1 VSLAKTQELGRAAMP
16 WRGTYLRL
24 NALFLGFFFAFGAF
38 YPLLSRF
45 LEAKGFSGTE
55 IGVLTAV
62 GPIVAIVTQPVWG
75 LLCDATQRPLRVLTV
90 AAVMSGTIALGFLV
104 ADGFAVILV
113 LLVGLHL
120 FQSAIVPIS
129 DSLAL
134 RFARES
140 GVSYGNIRLWGAVG
154 FATAAF
160 VAGRAADAF
169 GLGVLFPLY
178 AAALFASLWVVRRL
192 PDQGEETGH
201 VRLWRGLR
209 DLLSL
214 PSYALFVLS
223 AFLVFGPINGN
234 NVYFGLLYQALGGS
248 VAGIGVAFLL
258 FAGSEVIFMRTAGWF
273 VRRWGLAGTLLF
285 GQCGVGGAVA
295 VVCHGT
301 TAGRGVG
308 ALFAARL
315 FRRLVLGRRAAV
327 GSRTGAPPP
336 AGNGPGHFR
345 GVWTRAWHGGVQRA
359 RWPGD
364 GSLQHLRHVYAVRR
378 IDPAGHPPHPVDR
391 AAQRGRT
398 ASGGRDGGMSGMWG
412 RTGITP
418 KTPLFRFRQAVK
430 GVSRFTDHIHGVA
443 VWAVSP
449 PAPWRGNCVRYP
461 ENCW

>member
-1 VSLAKTQELGRAAMP
+1 MGRQAGEGNGVSLAKTQELGRAAMP

-104 ADGFAVILV
+104 ADGFAVMLV

-273 VRRWGLAGTLLF
+273 VRRWGLAGTLLLAS
-285 GQCGVGGAVA
+285 AVS
-295 VVCHGT
+295 
-301 TAGRGVG
+301 AGRWLWYATAPPLAAVLGLFLLQGFSVG
-308 ALFAARL
+308 LYLAAAPPLVRELAPRHLQATALGIFAAFGHGL
-315 FRRLVLGRRAAV
+315 GTVACNVLGGLVMDRYSIYGTYMLFGGLTLLGILPILWIARRS
-327 GSRTGAPPP
+327 G
-336 AGNGPGHFR
+336 
-345 GVWTRAWHGGVQRA
+345 
-359 RWPGD
+359 
-364 GSLQHLRHVYAVRR
+364 AVRR
-378 IDPAGHPPHPVDR
+378 PL
-391 AAQRGRT
+391 
-398 ASGGRDGGMSGMWG
+398 DGME
-412 RTGITP
+412 
-418 KTPLFRFRQAVK
+418 A
-430 GVSRFTDHIHGVA
+430 
-443 VWAVSP
+443 
-449 PAPWRGNCVRYP
+449 
-461 ENCW
+461 